1 MERDTPLCLGLSGLI
16 TRAKLPWGLA
26 RTLSRR
32 RFTSATHSFPRVATA
47 RRYSSSP
54 QDRPSMLLLRRS
66 LYQVVSPASLFLP
79 KKILCPTVGSFPYRD
94 QDARLAN
101 FGIAFT
107 GLCRSTCYC
116 LLPPSPR
123 RSIVPLRRHKGP
135 TNCQPVYL
143 AGQGLVRYRN

>member
-1 MERDTPLCLGLSGLI
+1 MNTLLRLGLSGLI
-16 TRAKLPWGLA
+16 ARAKLPWGLA

-32 RFTSATHSFPRVATA
+32 FLCDPLLSARCDGSTLLELATGSAKHVTAPAFPVPGSVACITF
-47 RRYSSSP
+47 Y
-54 QDRPSMLLLRRS
+54 
-66 LYQVVSPASLFLP
+66 F
-79 KKILCPTVGSFPYRD
+79 LCPTVGSFPYRD
-94 QDARLAN
+94 KDARLAIFN
-101 FGIAFT
+101 GIAFT

-135 TNCQPVYL
+135 TKCRPVYL